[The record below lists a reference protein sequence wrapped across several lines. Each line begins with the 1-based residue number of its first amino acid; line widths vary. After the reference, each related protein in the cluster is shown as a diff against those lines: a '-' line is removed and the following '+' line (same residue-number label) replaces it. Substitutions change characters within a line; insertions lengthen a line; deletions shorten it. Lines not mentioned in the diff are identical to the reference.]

1 MKKIRTKIIALATVL
16 VMFLAIARVA
26 YADAYESTIVFTA
39 DDRYFIEVPETIVVG
54 EPAHV
59 KTLEADIATG
69 KKIWVYLGN
78 GDDEAKIYNE
88 KDRSR
93 PLSVHF
99 FSDDGTRATSTTPL
113 AVLDGEGTKEFTTTI
128 GNPEDAM
135 AGEYTGTVM
144 FDVNCW

>member
-1 MKKIRTKIIALATVL
+1 MKKIRAKIIAFTAAL
-16 VMFLAIARVA
+16 VMVFAIAGVA
-26 YADAYESTIVFTA
+26 YADVYESTIVFTA
-39 DDRYFIEVPETIVVG
+39 DDRYLVEIPETIVVG
-54 EPAHV
+54 EPAHINIS
-59 KTLEADIATG
+59 EADIATG

-93 PLSVHF
+93 PLSVYF
-99 FSDDGTRATSTTPL
+99 FADDGARATTTTPL
-113 AVLDGEGTKEFTTTI
+113 AVIDGEGTKEFTTSI
-128 GNPEDAM
+128 GNLEDAM

>member
-1 MKKIRTKIIALATVL
+1 MKDARIKFVAFVAMIATFFAATKV
-16 VMFLAIARVA
+16 V
-26 YADAYESTIVFTA
+26 YADMYETTIVYTA
-39 DDRYFIEVPETIVVG
+39 DDRYSVEIPETIVVG
-54 EPAHV
+54 EPAHI
-59 KTLEADIATG
+59 KISEADIATG

-93 PLSVHF
+93 PLSVYF
-99 FSDDGTRATSTTPL
+99 FADDGVRATTTTPL
-113 AVLDGEGTKEFTTTI
+113 AVIDGEGTKEFTTSI
-128 GNPEDAM
+128 GNLEDAM